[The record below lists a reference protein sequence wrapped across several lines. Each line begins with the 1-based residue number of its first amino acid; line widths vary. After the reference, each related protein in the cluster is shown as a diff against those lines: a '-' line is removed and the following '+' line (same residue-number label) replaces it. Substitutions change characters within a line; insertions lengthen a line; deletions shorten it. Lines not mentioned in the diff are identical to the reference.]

1 MVVKHLLNLSR
12 RTRIVLAVVLLTTVM
27 LAWYS
32 GWGFYRVTEGILDL
46 AENPRS
52 FPHPDSLILWL
63 NGWYDRRYPV
73 EPGFFKL
80 HGEIDRVRLT
90 FFAVCAS
97 SALASLM
104 LFQLVLAP
112 WIYPRFERKP

>member
-1 MVVKHLLNLSR
+1 MKSLFKLGR
-12 RTRIVLAVVLLTTVM
+12 RTRIVLAVVLIATTL

-32 GWGFYRVTEGILDL
+32 GWGLYRVTEGILDL

-63 NGWYDRRYPV
+63 NEWYDRRYPV
-73 EPGFFKL
+73 EPGYFKI
-80 HGEIDRVRLT
+80 HSEIDRVCLT
-90 FFAVCAS
+90 FLGVCAS
-97 SALASLM
+97 SALASLI

-112 WIYPRFERKP
+112 WIYPRIGRKS